1 MGSFNVEVE
10 IGDPSGTRFESVE
23 ALVDTG
29 AAYTC
34 IPSDVLTR
42 LGVRPTDRRTFELA
56 DGRMTSYGFAFATIR
71 LQGKVQPT
79 PVIFGDEG
87 SGALLGVVTLEEF
100 SLGIDPMN
108 QQLIEVALNLKGVR
122 LLDE

>member
-1 MGSFNVEVE
+1 MGSFSVEVD
-10 IGDPSGTRFESVE
+10 IGDPSATRFETVE

-29 AAYTC
+29 AAYTW
-34 IPSDVLTR
+34 IASDVLAR
-42 LGVRPTDRRTFELA
+42 LGVRPTDRRVFELA
-56 DGRMTSYGFAFATIR
+56 DGRQTSYGFAFATIR
-71 LQGKVQPT
+71 LHGKVQPT

-108 QQLIEVALNLKGVR
+108 QRLVEVTLNLKGVR